1 MRPQASRLE
10 RTTVTTQK
18 RKENLMVNAHYDIIV
33 IGTGAG
39 GGTLTYS
46 LAQSGKNIL
55 VLERGPFLPR
65 EKENWDVKTV
75 FNSDRYHNPE
85 VWYDK
90 ADKELHP
97 GMSYFVGGNTK
108 VYGAALFRLRE
119 KDFEKFQ
126 HKDGISPEWPLKYK
140 DFEPYYVQAE
150 KLYQVHGNGGEDPT
164 EPLRSQ
170 AFPYPAVS
178 HEPRIQEIADILTSK
193 GLHPYHTPVGI
204 RLNEAQRYLSECIRC
219 NTCDGFPCLVHA
231 KSDAEVSA
239 VRPAMGQENVT
250 LLTEA
255 KVLKLHTS
263 PSGREISFVEVE
275 VRDPESGQ
283 VHVQLF
289 SGDIVVLACGAVNSS
304 VLLLRSANDKH
315 PNGLANSSDLVG
327 RNFMK
332 HVLGSVIGVSKK
344 PNPTKFQK
352 TLSINDFYWGAD
364 DYDYPLGQ
372 IQTLGKVSKEAL
384 EGNAAAYAPLTPEQ
398 VASHSI
404 DWWLTVE
411 DLPDPN
417 NRIRVKGDKIILD
430 YTENNIE
437 PYDRLEK
444 HWIETLKSIE
454 CGQSIMPNCSYF
466 VEGGQTYTGRLP
478 LDGVGHQVGTCR
490 FGEDPTTSV
499 LDLNCQTHDIDNLYV
514 VDGSFFWSS
523 GAVNP
528 TLTIIAN
535 ALRVGE
541 HLINRTK

>member
-1 MRPQASRLE
+1 MTINQ
-10 RTTVTTQK
+10 
-18 RKENLMVNAHYDIIV
+18 HYDIII

-39 GGTLTYS
+39 GGTLTYR
-46 LAQSGKNIL
+46 LAQSGKKIL

-75 FNSDRYHNPE
+75 FNSDRYHNSE
-85 VWYDK
+85 VWYDR
-90 ADKELHP
+90 DGNELHP

-126 HKDGISPEWPLKYK
+126 HKDGISPEWSLKYK
-140 DFEPYYVQAE
+140 DFEPYYVEAE
-150 KLYQVHGNGGEDPT
+150 KLYQVHGRSGEDPT
-164 EPLRSQ
+164 EPFRSEE
-170 AFPYPAVS
+170 FPYPAVS
-178 HEPRIQEIADILTSK
+178 HEARIEEISDTLKSK

-204 RLNEAQRYLSECIRC
+204 RLNEAQRYLSQCIRC
-219 NTCDGFPCLVHA
+219 NTCDGFPCLVQA

-239 VRPAMGQENVT
+239 VRPVMGQENIT

-263 PSGREISFVEVE
+263 SSGREISSVEVE
-275 VRDPESGQ
+275 MRDPESGQ
-283 VHVQLF
+283 TYIQQF
-289 SGDIVVLACGAVNSS
+289 SGDIVAIACGAINTS
-304 VLLLRSANDKH
+304 VLLLKSANEKH

-332 HVLGSVIGVSKK
+332 HVLGSIIGVSKK

-352 TLSINDFYWGAD
+352 TLSINDFYWGEEG
-364 DYDYPLGQ
+364 YEYPMGQ

-398 VASHSI
+398 VATHSI

-411 DLPDPN
+411 DLPDLN
-417 NRIRVKGDKIILD
+417 NRIRVNGDKIILD
-430 YTENNIE
+430 YTENNSE
-437 PYDRLEK
+437 SYDRLEQR
-444 HWIETLKSIE
+444 WIEILKSIE
-454 CGQSIMPNCSYF
+454 CGQAIMPNCSYF
-466 VEGGQTYTGRLP
+466 VDAGQTYTGRLP

-499 LDLNCQTHDIDNLYV
+499 LDLNCRTHDIDNLYV
-514 VDGSFFWSS
+514 VDGSFFCSS

-535 ALRVGE
+535 ALRVGD
-541 HLINRTK
+541 HLLDRIK